1 MNFKF
6 SLKVYKFMRG
16 LLTITIDKKKKQIIT
31 LYTVLKV
38 IH

>member
-6 SLKVYKFMRG
+6 SLKVYKVMQG
-16 LLTITIDKKKKQIIT
+16 LLTITIDNKKQIIT